1 MRSITRCLQLTK
13 FLVAFSVP
21 LTLASVV
28 APQKADAQAKLY
40 ITIQATETN
49 TTVGQQPKLVLT
61 YGNIGNTR
69 FVFYFVACGSFTGQ
83 NIGFQNFTFTRSNL
97 IPGQNANWEHPFR
110 AVGPGTAEISCTVNG
125 LDLNGNQVSAGS
137 NIVTIN
143 VKEQ

>member
-1 MRSITRCLQLTK
+1 MRSITRCLRFTK

-21 LTLASVV
+21 LALASVV

-49 TTVGQQPKLVLT
+49 TTVGQQPKLVVT
-61 YGNIGNTR
+61 YGNIGNTPLAY
-69 FVFYFVACGSFTGQ
+69 YFLSCGYSGG
-83 NIGFQNFTFTRSNL
+83 NIEFKNSTFTSQNL
-97 IPGQNANWEHPFR
+97 IPGQNANWELTYR
-110 AVGPGTAEISCTVNG
+110 AVSPGTTQISCSAYG
-125 LDLNGNQVSAGS
+125 FESGYYRQVSAFS